1 MKKTF
6 SLILAGLFLAAFMAM
21 PLAEVVSH
29 GIIKTTQAWADA
41 YLADPDYPG
50 PDQTDIDLMQN
61 L

>member
-6 SLILAGLFLAAFMAM
+6 SLILAGLFLAALMAL
-21 PLAEVVSH
+21 PHAEVVSR

-41 YLADPDYPG
+41 YTMDPDYPG